1 MANLPTVSSPLP
13 RDLQQFIQR
22 VREALDSGGLDGAV
36 TARQLVAAG
45 IAGFG
50 TGVVTNPT
58 GAVVETPR
66 PPTGLAA
73 SGALANIIVT
83 WNAETYSGH
92 AYTEIWAAAQTNA
105 QVAASENPT
114 LGQAEL
120 VGMNAGNVFAHQ
132 LGTAAT
138 RWYWARNVNV
148 NGVASAYN
156 ATNGV
161 SATTGDDPDYLM
173 DVLSEA
179 LGGSSEAPFFQIDTT
194 TTINGVSIPAGTY
207 IKAAFIADATINRA
221 KIQDAAIDNAKI
233 ANLDAAKITAG
244 TLSADRIGSNSIVA
258 DKINTNNLTIK
269 DGSGNILFGAGNA
282 LGYSNVSGGPPS
294 NADQTSSNTAANI
307 ANQGSLA
314 TANSV
319 AYSDTTG
326 TKPPTN
332 ADNTAS
338 NTAANIANQGAFA
351 TLGQISTSNVSTY
364 IANGAIQNA
373 QIGNAAIDN
382 AKIGN
387 VIQSTTYTAGSQG
400 WKINKGGE
408 IELNTATF
416 RGSINIA
423 SSSSS
428 STSRLEMT
436 NSTIKVFEGS
446 TLRVKIGNL
455 A

>member
-92 AYTEIWAAAQTNA
+92 AYTEIWAAAQTSA

-307 ANQGSLA
+307 ANQG
-314 TANSV
+314 
-319 AYSDTTG
+319 
-326 TKPPTN
+326 
-332 ADNTAS
+332 
-338 NTAANIANQGAFA
+338 AFA

-408 IELNTATF
+408 IELNNATF
-416 RGSINIA
+416 RGTIDVT

-428 STSRLEMT
+428 STSRLEIT
-436 NSTIKVFEGS
+436 SSTIKVFEGS